1 MMENSFF
8 IYTGKGNAIQIERFH
23 ICTWEFKNNSSLVEF
38 GFEISKESITEDNLT
53 VFLFIPWVKKS
64 CKTEDLYEKL
74 RDSDNSRFIFN
85 DSISATK
92 YLKHNTN
99 NSGVIHTFSGRNELC
114 VLPAEI
120 KINEDKIVSATL
132 NLKGYRE
139 YEQESKPNVY
149 FRFWIKPSAPFISM
163 RKKGVSKSTI
173 IYDIKVNE
181 RRNIPSARIEYFNER
196 EFCKIKYCFS
206 FNILPNKY
214 DIMFFDNTSL
224 KNVRTLEYESFNKYL
239 GDKRV
244 KKDELI
250 VVFNKKE
257 VKEFEKVKVAESF
270 SFFSIYSME
279 RIGPGQFVLAFL
291 INIVCGV
298 LLFIPAYRK
307 SFESELPFSQVWSNL
322 PIEILVALGV
332 VIVAMFYFIWPTIQ
346 NSFNKVLDWFKN
358 KKAKNES
365 TS

>member
-1 MMENSFF
+1 MENSFF
-8 IYTGKGNAIQIERFH
+8 IYTEKDNPIQIERFH
-23 ICTWEFKNNSSLVEF
+23 ICSWEFNNNSSLVEF
-38 GFEISKESITEDNLT
+38 GFEISKESITNDDLT
-53 VFLFIPWVKKS
+53 ISLFIPWAEKS
-64 CKTEDLYEKL
+64 CETKDLYDKL
-74 RDSDNSRFIFN
+74 SIAANSRFIFN

-92 YLKHNTN
+92 YLKNNTT
-99 NSGVIHTFSGRNELC
+99 NSGVIHTFSARNELC

-120 KINEDKIVSATL
+120 KINEDKIVTATL
-132 NLKGYRE
+132 NLKAYRE
-139 YEQESKPNVY
+139 YDQESKPNVY
-149 FRFWIKPSAPFISM
+149 FRFWIKPSVPFISM

-181 RRNIPSARIEYFNER
+181 RRNIPDNKIEYFNNQ

-214 DIMFFDNTSL
+214 DIVFFDNTSL

-250 VVFNKKE
+250 VVFNKKQDS
-257 VKEFEKVKVAESF
+257 ESF

-279 RIGPGQFVLAFL
+279 RIGPGQFALAIL

-307 SFESELPFSQVWSNL
+307 TFVPEISLIKVWSVL
-322 PIEILVALGV
+322 PSEIFIALIIAVATL
-332 VIVAMFYFIWPTIQ
+332 IYFILPLITYNLSKGWSWLLTKIGLE
-346 NSFNKVLDWFKN
+346 K
-358 KKAKNES
+358 
-365 TS
+365 